1 MPGRFQESIN
11 MKIGE
16 VIGTVTLSRVHPLL
30 KGAQWSVAVPLS
42 LDDLMNHTPGD
53 AEEVVL
59 YDALSSGIGEWV
71 AFSEGV
77 EAAMPF
83 YPDLKPVDA
92 YCAAIL
98 DTVELDHE
106 AIKKIE
112 SNS

>member
-1 MPGRFQESIN
+1 

-30 KGAQWSVAVPLS
+30 KGVQWSVAVPLS
-42 LDDLMNHTPGD
+42 LDDLINHKPGN
-53 AEEVVL
+53 AEEIVL
-59 YDALSSGIGEWV
+59 YDELNAGIGEWV

-98 DTVELDHE
+98 DTVELDHK
-106 AIKKIE
+106 AIGKLKVK
-112 SNS
+112 N